1 LGFLTH
7 KRLAGP
13 EVALGDYMSQYV
25 SQAVKDAAKV
35 EMVKGVL
42 WLVGGGALTGITY
55 AMARPGGT
63 YVVFWGA
70 LAYGGYRFLRALY
83 YWFNPKSLMD
93 R

>member
-1 LGFLTH
+1 
-7 KRLAGP
+7 
-13 EVALGDYMSQYV
+13 MSQYV

-55 AMARPGGT
+55 AMARPGDT

-83 YWFNPKSLMD
+83 HWFNPKSLMD